1 MDKDDRGRQPMQP
14 STHSA
19 VSQLRI
25 LVLAKSGIQ
34 EEDLCSRFGQNV
46 EFRTVHSFDEALAAL
61 RDDRY
66 DFVVADRVKFLSL
79 ESAMI
84 SQQAVRVL
92 ETIGQGV
99 CLVDPQGRLVW
110 ANPAMNAH
118 PDDLIDK
125 VCEACA
131 KIVGETGEG
140 DAGQGAQRLSL
151 VAGDDQHFEVS
162 VTPVVDAAAQVTQAA
177 VVVWDITQR
186 QRLQKKI
193 DAIDMAGREIAR
205 LDVET
210 TSGMS
215 IEARISL
222 LEQKILRYMHDLL
235 HFDNFAVLLIDKKTN
250 RLEIVLQHGMSE
262 RTGDYTIVASA
273 EDNGIS
279 GYVAAVG
286 RSYLCPDTSADPR
299 YLTGLESARSSLTV
313 PLRLHDKVIGV
324 FDIESDRPSAFNEE
338 DRQFAEILAGHI
350 AIALNILDLLV
361 TERFE
366 STGQLADDVSAEI
379 AGPLND
385 ITTETSTL
393 MDEYIGNAELRRRLE
408 AIRDHV
414 ADIKEIVKEV
424 ASPQSGI
431 LGRRGT
437 SPVDDPLLAGK
448 RVLVADD
455 EQIIRETVGGVLRR
469 HGCHVETASDGNEA
483 VEMLDAQPFD
493 LVLADI
499 KMPQKNGY
507 EVFSAARDIENG
519 VPVILM
525 TGFGYDPNHSIVRA
539 RGEGLSAVLFKPFKV
554 ELLISEV
561 HNALQPK
568 AS

>member
-1 MDKDDRGRQPMQP
+1 MHS
-14 STHSA
+14 STHAA
-19 VSQLRI
+19 VSQLRV
-25 LVLAKSGIQ
+25 LVLAKSGNDD
-34 EEDLCSRFGQNV
+34 EDLESLFGQNV

-84 SQQAVRVL
+84 NQQAVRVL
-92 ETIGQGV
+92 EAIGQGV

-110 ANPAMNAH
+110 TNPAMKAH

-125 VCEACA
+125 VCDACA
-131 KIVGETGEG
+131 KIVESTDKC
-140 DAGQGAQRLSL
+140 DADGHAQRLSL
-151 VAGDDQHFEVS
+151 VAGDDLHFEVS
-162 VTPVVDAAAQVTQAA
+162 VTPVLDAESKVNQAAA
-177 VVVWDITQR
+177 VVWDITQR

-193 DAIDMAGREIAR
+193 DAIDMAGREIVR

-262 RTGDYTIVASA
+262 GSRDHTMYASA

-286 RSYLCPDTSADPR
+286 RSYVCPDTSADPR
-299 YLTGLESARSSLTV
+299 YLTGLEFARSSLTV
-313 PLRLHDKVIGV
+313 PLRLHDKIIGV
-324 FDIESDRPSAFNEE
+324 FDIESDKLSAFNEE

-361 TERFE
+361 TERYE

-385 ITTETSTL
+385 IVTEATTL
-393 MDEYIGNAELRRRLE
+393 MDEYIGNDELRRRLE
-408 AIRDHV
+408 AIRAHV
-414 ADIKEIVKEV
+414 SDIKDIVKEV
-424 ASPQSGI
+424 ASPHSGI
-431 LGRRGT
+431 LGRRGAMH
-437 SPVDDPLLAGK
+437 VDDPILEGK
-448 RVLVADD
+448 RILVADD
-455 EQIIRETVGGVLRR
+455 EEIIRETISGVLRR
-469 HGCHVETASDGNEA
+469 HGCLVEIASDGNGA
-483 VEMLDAQPFD
+483 VAMLGAQPFD

-499 KMPQKNGY
+499 KMPNKNGY
-507 EVFSAARDIENG
+507 EVFSAARDVNKDI
-519 VPVILM
+519 PVILM

-554 ELLISEV
+554 DLLISEL
-561 HNALQPK
+561 HKSLK
-568 AS
+568 SASA